1 METFF
6 GGGVSPLAGLGVVLG
21 SYFLGCFSTGY
32 YLVRQRTGQ
41 DIRELGSGSTGA
53 RNAGRVL
60 GRPGFWWT
68 MAGDLA
74 KGGIAVGLALAL
86 TGSERVELLAWLA
99 VVAGHIWPA
108 QLGFR
113 GGKGVSTS
121 LMGLLVFDWRLA
133 LIYCVFFAA
142 GWAVT
147 RQIGGGE
154 FGGVCAVAGG
164 RFLAGRGPGGN
175 LGNFGSC
182 GVGHPGASSERGGR
196 DGGAMVPAR
205 GRAATRSIC
214 QRIMSTSALQ
224 FKIATEEWEF
234 EQIHELNY
242 RTFVEEIPQ
251 HQPAEQPRLV
261 DKFHEENTYL
271 ICLAGE
277 PGGGDAGGARAAAL
291 FAGSE
296 AAEFGFVFAARPA
309 ALRGALAG
317 GGEGVSQQPG
327 FPGDYRA
334 DVAVWDGA
342 RV

>member
-1 METFF
+1 MSLMDTFF

-32 YLVRQRTGQ
+32 YLVRHRTGQ

-108 QLGFR
+108 QMGFR

-133 LIYCVFFAA
+133 LIYCIFFAA

-147 RQIGGGE
+147 RRS
-154 FGGVCAVAGG
+154 VAVS
-164 RFLAGRGPGGN
+164 LAGFALLPAAGFGLGG
-175 LGNFGSC
+175 
-182 GVGHPGASSERGGR
+182 
-196 DGGAMVPAR
+196 D
-205 GRAATRSIC
+205 RAEIWGISVLAGLVILAHHR
-214 QRIMSTSALQ
+214 
-224 FKIATEEWEF
+224 
-234 EQIHELNY
+234 NV
-242 RTFVEEIPQ
+242 VEGM
-251 HQPAEQPRLV
+251 AEQWSR
-261 DKFHEENTYL
+261 
-271 ICLAGE
+271 
-277 PGGGDAGGARAAAL
+277 
-291 FAGSE
+291 
-296 AAEFGFVFAARPA
+296 
-309 ALRGALAG
+309 RGAGA
-317 GGEGVSQQPG
+317 QP
-327 FPGDYRA
+327 DQS
-334 DVAVWDGA
+334 VKEL
-342 RV
+342 